1 MSGHNKWANIKAR
14 KGAQDAKRG
23 KHFTKVAKEIIVA
36 ARLSGADP
44 DHNPRLRNAIAA
56 ARELNM
62 PGDNIKR
69 AIARGTGADGGAAI
83 EEVMFE
89 GFGHSGVAIL
99 VEAQTDNRNRTAGE
113 IRHIFGKYA
122 GNMGVPGSASR
133 NFKREGQII
142 IPAPQTTE
150 EKLMDMAIEGGAE
163 DVQNEGENFIV
174 VTAFETLNQVTEALT
189 KAGLQPASVKP
200 VYTPVITVAVH
211 GDQAKSVLKLLD
223 ALEDND
229 DVANVWCNFD
239 IDDKELEAMD
249 S

>member
-36 ARLSGADP
+36 AKLAGTDP
-44 DHNPRLRNAIAA
+44 DNNPRLRTAIQA

-142 IPAPQTTE
+142 IPASQTTE
-150 EKLMDMAIEGGAE
+150 DKLMEMAIDAGAD
-163 DVQNEGENFIV
+163 DVQNDGENFIV
-174 VTAFETLNQVTEALT
+174 VTAFESFNQVAESLA
-189 KAGLQPASVKP
+189 KGGLHPTSVKP
-200 VYTPVITVAVH
+200 VFTPVLTVAVQ

-239 IDDKELEAMD
+239 IDDKELED
-249 S
+249 LET

>member
-36 ARLSGADP
+36 AKLAGGDP

-69 AIARGTGADGGAAI
+69 AIARGTGAEGVLTI
-83 EEVMFE
+83 EEVLFE

-99 VEAQTDNRNRTAGE
+99 VEAQTDNRNRTTGE

-122 GNMGVPGSASR
+122 GNMGVPGCASR
-133 NFKREGQII
+133 NFKREGHIT
-142 IPAPQTTE
+142 IPASQTNE
-150 EKLMDMAIEGGAE
+150 EKLMEIAIESGAE
-163 DVQNEGENFIV
+163 DVQNDGDTFTV
-174 VTAFETLNQVTEALT
+174 VTTFESLNQVAEALT
-189 KAGLQPASVKP
+189 KSGLQPSSVKP
-200 VYTPVITVAVH
+200 VYTAVLTVPVS
-211 GDQAKSVLKLLD
+211 GDSAKSVLKLLD

-229 DVANVWCNFD
+229 DVASVWCNFD
-239 IDDKELEAMD
+239 IDDKELED
-249 S
+249 LET